1 MLIQFTVGNYR
12 SIREEVTL
20 NMTAVKHIKEFAD
33 ENMFIAGRYS
43 LLKSA
48 VLYGANA
55 SGKSNVFNAL
65 GFFKWFTINSFK
77 ETQLDDEIDVTP
89 FKLHTDYQDKPSSF
103 EGSFLIDGIK
113 YRYGYEVDRKRVRT
127 EWLLKADKTK
137 EQPLFVRD
145 QDEIEV
151 YKGFVEGE
159 HLEGKTRDN
168 ALFLSVVSQFNG
180 KISGDIIK
188 WFKGFNIISGL
199 TDRNYE
205 GFTADL
211 INDNNKSAKE
221 FLVRQI
227 KDADL
232 GISNIEVDKTEISK
246 GNMPDNLPEEVGT
259 MILEELKDRKG
270 VMYSITTLHDI
281 YSAEGNTTDTARFNF
296 ESEESEGT
304 KKYFRLTGPILD
316 TLVRGQVL
324 VIDELDARLHP
335 LLTQQIVQLFNSSE
349 TNPNNAQLIF
359 ATHDTNLLSAC
370 TFRRDQIWFVE
381 KDRTGGSDLYSL
393 AEYKLP
399 KGKVRKDAS
408 FEQDYIKGRY
418 GAIPFLGDFKAL
430 STLTHGQKE
439 ED

>member
-1 MLIQFTVGNYR
+1 MMVL
-12 SIREEVTL
+12 SI
-20 NMTAVKHIKEFAD
+20 
-33 ENMFIAGRYS
+33 
-43 LLKSA
+43 
-48 VLYGANA
+48 
-55 SGKSNVFNAL
+55 
-65 GFFKWFTINSFK
+65 
-77 ETQLDDEIDVTP
+77 
-89 FKLHTDYQDKPSSF
+89 
-103 EGSFLIDGIK
+103 
-113 YRYGYEVDRKRVRT
+113 RYGYEVDRKRVRT
-127 EWLLKADKTK
+127 EWLLKADKIK

-159 HLEGKTRDN
+159 HLEGKTRNN

-180 KISGDIIK
+180 KISGDIVK
-188 WFKGFNIISGL
+188 WLKGFNVISGL

-221 FLVRQI
+221 FLIRQI

-232 GISNIEVDKTEISK
+232 GISNIEVDKIEISK

-259 MILEELKDRKG
+259 MVLEELKDRKG

-281 YSAEGNTTDTARFNF
+281 YSAEGKVTDTARFNF
-296 ESEESEGT
+296 ENEESEGT

-316 TLVRGQVL
+316 TLIYGQVL
-324 VIDELDARLHP
+324 VIDELNARLHP

-381 KDRTGGSDLYSL
+381 KDHTGGSDLYSL
-393 AEYKLP
+393 AEYKLLR
-399 KGKVRKDAS
+399 GKVRKDAS

-430 STLTHGQKE
+430 SALTHGQEKE
-439 ED
+439 N